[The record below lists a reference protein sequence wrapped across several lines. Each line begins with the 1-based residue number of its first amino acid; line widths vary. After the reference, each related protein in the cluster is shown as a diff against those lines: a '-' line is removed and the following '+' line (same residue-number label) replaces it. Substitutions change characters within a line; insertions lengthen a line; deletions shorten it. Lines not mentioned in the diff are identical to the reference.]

1 MDRRDLDRGG
11 LDRGG
16 LDRRDFLL
24 SGTIAAAAAASVTS
38 SGPALAQSKIES
50 EPGVNMDRP
59 NTAYEGGKQTR
70 KLEIVNLPDLEA
82 EAQKVL
88 PSGGFGYISGGSGA
102 NWTRREN
109 TEAFSRV
116 NIEPLALSG
125 VAKIDLTTEI
135 LGSRLSMPIFIPPM
149 GSHGLAHVDKEAAT
163 SKAAAA
169 VGTLMATSTMSN
181 LSLEEIA
188 SHNPGPKWFQMYV
201 PTDRG
206 YTRELIQRAKA
217 AGYTAL
223 APTVD
228 NVWSYPREE
237 NIRNVFRPPS
247 TLGRGNLPRGVDP
260 GTGAK
265 MLNARKRDLDWKDLE
280 WIKAESG
287 LAVMPKGVM
296 SPKAAQMAVKVGLDA
311 VWVSNHGGRAFDGVQ
326 ATITMLPRIAQAIDG
341 RVPIVFDSGVRRAD
355 HVFKALALG
364 ATVVGMGRPIM
375 YGLAL
380 GGSLGVQSVLEHV
393 RDNLTVVMRLAG
405 TKSVKEITK
414 DYLAPPAIA

>member
-1 MDRRDLDRGG
+1 M
-11 LDRGG
+11 
-16 LDRRDFLL
+16 
-24 SGTIAAAAAASVTS
+24 
-38 SGPALAQSKIES
+38 LAQTKVEA
-50 EPGVNMDRP
+50 EPGVNLDRP
-59 NTAYEGGKQTR
+59 NTAYEGSKLNR
-70 KLEIVNLPDLEA
+70 KLEIVNLLDLEP

-88 PSGGFGYISGGSGA
+88 PTGGFGYISGGSGA

-116 NIEPLALSG
+116 QIEPQALSG
-125 VAKIDLTTEI
+125 VAKVDLATEI
-135 LGSRLSMPIFIPPM
+135 LGSKLSMPVFIPPM

-163 SKAAAA
+163 ARGAAA
-169 VGTLMATSTMSN
+169 VGTLMTTSTVSN

-188 SHNPGPKWFQMYV
+188 SHNPGPKWFQFYV

-217 AGYTAL
+217 AGYTAI

-280 WIKAESG
+280 WIKAG
-287 LAVMPKGVM
+287 VRPGRHAQGRAVREGG
-296 SPKAAQMAVKVGLDA
+296 AMAVKVGLDG

-326 ATITMLPRIAQAIDG
+326 ATITVLPRIAQAVDG

-380 GGSLGVQSVLEHV
+380 GGAQGVQSVLEHV
-393 RDNLTVVMRLAG
+393 RDNLTIIMRLAG
-405 TKSVKEITK
+405 TKNVKEITR
-414 DYLAPPAIA
+414 DYLAAPAIA

>member
-1 MDRRDLDRGG
+1 M
-11 LDRGG
+11 
-16 LDRRDFLL
+16 DRRDFLL
-24 SGTIAAAAAASVTS
+24 SSTLAAAATAATATS
-38 SGPALAQSKIES
+38 SQVLAQTRIEA

-59 NTAYEGGKQTR
+59 NTAYEGSKLNR
-70 KLEIVNLPDLEA
+70 KLEIVNLLDLEA
-82 EAQKVL
+82 EVQKVL
-88 PSGGFGYISGGSGA
+88 PAGGYGYISGGSGA

-116 NIEPLALSG
+116 NIEPQALSG
-125 VAKIDLTTEI
+125 VAKVDLTTVV
-135 LGSRLSMPIFIPPM
+135 LGSTLSMPIFIPPM

-163 SKAAAA
+163 ARGAAA
-169 VGTLMATSTMSN
+169 VGTLMTTSTVSN

-217 AGYTAL
+217 AVYTAL

-228 NVWSYPREE
+228 YVWSYPREE

-265 MLNARKRDLDWKDLE
+265 MLGARKRDLDWKDLE
-280 WIKAESG
+280 WIKQESG
-287 LAVMPKGVM
+287 LPVMPKGVQ
-296 SPKAAQMAVKVGLDA
+296 SAKAALMAVKVGLDG

-326 ATITMLPRIAQAIDG
+326 ATITVLPRIAQAIDG
-341 RVPIVFDSGVRRAD
+341 RIPIVFDSGVRRAD

-380 GGSLGVQSVLEHV
+380 GGAQGVQSVLEHV
-393 RDNLTVVMRLAG
+393 RDNLTIVMRLAG
-405 TKSVKEITK
+405 TKNVKEITR
-414 DYLAPPAIA
+414 DYIATPVVA

>member
-1 MDRRDLDRGG
+1 M
-11 LDRGG
+11 
-16 LDRRDFLL
+16 DRRDFLL
-24 SGTIAAAAAASVTS
+24 SSTLAAATAATVTS
-38 SGPALAQSKIES
+38 SHQVLAQTKVEA
-50 EPGVNMDRP
+50 EPGVNLDRP
-59 NTAYEGGKQTR
+59 NTAYEGSKLNR
-70 KLEIVNLPDLEA
+70 KLEIVNLLDLEP
-82 EAQKVL
+82 EAQKIL
-88 PSGGFGYISGGSGA
+88 PTGGFGYISGGSGN

-116 NIEPLALSG
+116 NIEPQALSG
-125 VAKIDLTTEI
+125 VAKVDLTTEVF
-135 LGSRLSMPIFIPPM
+135 GSKLSMPVFIPPM

-163 SKAAAA
+163 ARGAAA
-169 VGTLMATSTMSN
+169 VGTLMTTSTVSN

-188 SHNPGPKWFQMYV
+188 SHNPGPKWFQLYV

-206 YTRELIQRAKA
+206 YTRELLQRAKA
-217 AGYTAL
+217 AGYTAI

-280 WIKAESG
+280 WIKQESG
-287 LAVMPKGVM
+287 LPVMPKGVQ
-296 SPKAAQMAVKVGLDA
+296 SAKAAAMALTVGLDG

-326 ATITMLPRIAQAIDG
+326 ATITILPRIAQAVDG
-341 RVPIVFDSGVRRAD
+341 RIPIVFDSGVRRAD

-364 ATVVGMGRPIM
+364 ATVVGMGRPVL

-380 GGSLGVQSVLEHV
+380 GGAQGVQSVLEHV
-393 RDNLTVVMRLAG
+393 RDNLTIVMRLAG
-405 TKSVKEITK
+405 TKNVKEISRS
-414 DYLAPPAIA
+414 YIAPPVVA

>member
-1 MDRRDLDRGG
+1 M
-11 LDRGG
+11 
-16 LDRRDFLL
+16 DRRDFLL
-24 SGTIAAAAAASVTS
+24 SSTLAAAATAATATS
-38 SGPALAQSKIES
+38 SQVLAQTRIEA

-59 NTAYEGGKQTR
+59 NTAYEGSKLNR
-70 KLEIVNLPDLEA
+70 KLEIVNLLDLEA
-82 EAQKVL
+82 EVQKVL
-88 PSGGFGYISGGSGA
+88 PAGGYGYISGGSGA

-116 NIEPLALSG
+116 NIEPQALSG
-125 VAKIDLTTEI
+125 VAKVDLTTVV
-135 LGSRLSMPIFIPPM
+135 LGSTLSMPIFIPPM

-163 SKAAAA
+163 ARGAAA
-169 VGTLMATSTMSN
+169 VGTLMTTSTVSN

-265 MLNARKRDLDWKDLE
+265 MLGARKRDLDWKDLE
-280 WIKAESG
+280 WIKQESG
-287 LAVMPKGVM
+287 LPVMPKGVQ
-296 SPKAAQMAVKVGLDA
+296 SAKAALMAVKVGLDG

-326 ATITMLPRIAQAIDG
+326 ATITVLPRIAQAIDG
-341 RVPIVFDSGVRRAD
+341 RIPIVFDSGVRRAD

-364 ATVVGMGRPIM
+364 ATVVGMGRPVM

-380 GGSLGVQSVLEHV
+380 GGAQGVQSVLEHV
-393 RDNLTVVMRLAG
+393 RDNLTIVMRLAG
-405 TKSVKEITK
+405 TRNVKEITR
-414 DYLAPPAIA
+414 DYLAPPMVA

>member
-1 MDRRDLDRGG
+1 M
-11 LDRGG
+11 
-16 LDRRDFLL
+16 DRRDFLL
-24 SGTIAAAAAASVTS
+24 SSTLAAAATAATATS
-38 SGPALAQSKIES
+38 SQVLAQTRIEA

-59 NTAYEGGKQTR
+59 NTAYEGSKLNR
-70 KLEIVNLPDLEA
+70 KLEIVNLLDLEA
-82 EAQKVL
+82 EVQKVL
-88 PSGGFGYISGGSGA
+88 PAGGYGYISGGSGA

-116 NIEPLALSG
+116 NIEPQALSG
-125 VAKIDLTTEI
+125 VAKVDLTTVV
-135 LGSRLSMPIFIPPM
+135 LGSTLSMPIFIPPM

-163 SKAAAA
+163 ARGAAA
-169 VGTLMATSTMSN
+169 VGTLMTTSTVSN

-265 MLNARKRDLDWKDLE
+265 MLGARKRDLDWKDLE
-280 WIKAESG
+280 WIKQESG
-287 LAVMPKGVM
+287 LPVMPKGVQ
-296 SPKAAQMAVKVGLDA
+296 SAKAALMAVKVGLDG

-326 ATITMLPRIAQAIDG
+326 ATITVLPRIAQAIDG
-341 RVPIVFDSGVRRAD
+341 RIPIVFDSGVRRAD

-380 GGSLGVQSVLEHV
+380 GGAQGVQSVLEHV
-393 RDNLTVVMRLAG
+393 RDNLTIVMRLAG
-405 TKSVKEITK
+405 TKNVKEITR
-414 DYLAPPAIA
+414 DYIATPVVA

>member
-1 MDRRDLDRGG
+1 M
-11 LDRGG
+11 
-16 LDRRDFLL
+16 DRRDFLL
-24 SGTIAAAAAASVTS
+24 SSTLAAATAATVSS
-38 SGPALAQSKIES
+38 SGPVLAQTKIET
-50 EPGVNMDRP
+50 EPGVNADRP
-59 NTAYEGGKQTR
+59 NTAYEGSKLNR
-70 KLEIVNLPDLEA
+70 KLQIVNLLDLEP

-88 PSGGFGYISGGSGA
+88 PAGGFGYISGGSGN

-116 NIEPLALSG
+116 QIEPQALSG
-125 VAKIDLTTEI
+125 VGKVDLATEI
-135 LGSRLSMPIFIPPM
+135 LGSKLSLPVFIPPM

-163 SKAAAA
+163 AKGAAA
-169 VGTLMATSTMSN
+169 VGTLMATSTVSN

-188 SHNPGPKWFQMYV
+188 SHNPGPKWFQLYV
-201 PTDRG
+201 PNDRG
-206 YTRELIQRAKA
+206 YTRELLQRAKA
-217 AGYTAL
+217 AGYTAI

-237 NIRNVFRPPS
+237 NIRNAFRPPS

-260 GTGAK
+260 AAGAK
-265 MLNARKRDLDWKDLE
+265 MINSRKRDLDWKDLE
-280 WIKAESG
+280 WIKQESG
-287 LAVMPKGVM
+287 LPVMPKGVQ
-296 SPKAAQMAVKVGLDA
+296 SAKAAAMAVKVGLDA

-326 ATITMLPRIAQAIDG
+326 ATITVLPRIAQAVDG

-380 GGSLGVQSVLEHV
+380 GGAQGVQSVLEHV
-393 RDNLTVVMRLAG
+393 RDNLTIVMRLAG
-405 TKSVKEITK
+405 TKSVKEITR
-414 DYLAPPAIA
+414 DYIAPPAIA

>member
-1 MDRRDLDRGG
+1 M
-11 LDRGG
+11 
-16 LDRRDFLL
+16 DRRDFLL
-24 SGTIAAAAAASVTS
+24 SSTLAAAAAASVTPG
-38 SGPALAQSKIES
+38 GPVLAQTKVET

-59 NTAYEGGKQTR
+59 NTAYEGSKLNR
-70 KLEIVNLPDLEA
+70 KLEIVNLLDLEA

-88 PSGGFGYISGGSGA
+88 PTGGYGYISGGSGA

-116 NIEPLALSG
+116 NIEPQALSG
-125 VAKIDLTTEI
+125 VAKVDLTTEI
-135 LGSRLSMPIFIPPM
+135 LGSRLSMPVFIPPM

-163 SKAAAA
+163 AKGAAA
-169 VGTLMATSTMSN
+169 VGTLMTTSTVSN

-188 SHNPGPKWFQMYV
+188 SNNPGPKWFQMYV

-247 TLGRGNLPRGVDP
+247 TLGRGNLPRNVDP

-265 MLNARKRDLDWKDLE
+265 MLNARTRDLDWKDLE
-280 WIKAESG
+280 WIKQESG
-287 LAVMPKGVM
+287 LPVMPKGVQ
-296 SPKAAQMAVKVGLDA
+296 SAKAAAMAVKVGLDA
-311 VWVSNHGGRAFDGVQ
+311 VWVSNHGGRAYDGVQ
-326 ATITMLPRIAQAIDG
+326 ATITELPRIAQTIDG
-341 RVPIVFDSGVRRAD
+341 RIPIVFDSGVRRAD

-380 GGSLGVQSVLEHV
+380 GGAQGVQSVLEHV
-393 RDNLTVVMRLAG
+393 RDNLTIVMRLAG
-405 TKSVKEITK
+405 TKNVKEITR
-414 DYLAPPAIA
+414 DYIAPPAIA